1 MQLRWLLKMVAL
13 LRTTQV
19 LAELVPELV
28 SELAL
33 EPSCLLLQDYKRHN
47 TLPEG
52 QLLISRCSELD
63 PDRSCSQT
71 PTKNG
76 KNGLP
81 GP

>member
-1 MQLRWLLKMVAL
+1 MDCTRVDCLYTRISQGHM
-13 LRTTQV
+13 
-19 LAELVPELV
+19 ELE

-52 QLLISRCSELD
+52 QLLISRCNELD